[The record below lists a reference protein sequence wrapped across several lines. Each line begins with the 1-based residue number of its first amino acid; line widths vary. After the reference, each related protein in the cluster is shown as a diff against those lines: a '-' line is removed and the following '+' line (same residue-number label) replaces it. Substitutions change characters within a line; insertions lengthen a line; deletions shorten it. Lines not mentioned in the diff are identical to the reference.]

1 MQAYVARRVLLAV
14 LTLFLITMLVAGL
27 MRSLP
32 GDVADVLAAERFY
45 SPQETEALRDQLGL
59 DRNFFSYW
67 SEWTGN
73 AIMGEFGDSL
83 RTGRSIGSDLVKRIP
98 VTMELAFLGLI
109 IASVLAIPAGTL
121 AAVKRGTWMDY
132 SARSVAVFALAIPSF
147 WLATLAIVFGALWF
161 EWSPSLGYE
170 QFWENPTKNLS
181 QMWLPSLLFGLILMG
196 VQTRILRTGMLEVLR
211 QDYVRTAQA
220 KGLKQSTVLR
230 RHAFRN
236 AMIPLVT
243 VVGVQFPAVLGGA
256 VVFEQIFSLPGAGAY
271 LIDGILNRDFPVV
284 QAVNVWIAAIVII
297 VNLLVD
303 LSYALI
309 DPRIRIA

>member
-1 MQAYVARRVLLAV
+1 MQAYVARRVFLAF
-14 LTLFLITMLVAGL
+14 LTLLLITVLVAGL

-45 SPQETEALRDQLGL
+45 SPQETERLRDELGL
-59 DRNFFSYW
+59 DQNFFVYW
-67 SEWTGN
+67 GDWTSN
-73 AIMGEFGDSL
+73 AITGDFGESL
-83 RTGRSIGSDLVKRIP
+83 RTGRSISAELVERIP
-98 VTMELAFLGLI
+98 VTMELAILGLI
-109 IASVLAIPAGTL
+109 IASALAIPAGTL

-161 EWSPSLGYE
+161 QWSPSLGYV
-170 QFWENPTKNLS
+170 QFWENPDKNIT
-181 QMWLPSLLFGLILMG
+181 QMWLPALLFGLILMG

-220 KGLKQSTVLR
+220 KGLKQTTVLR

-236 AMIPLVT
+236 ALIPLVT

-256 VVFEQIFSLPGAGAY
+256 VVFEQIFSLPGAGSY
-271 LIDGILNRDFPVV
+271 LVDGILNRDFPVV
-284 QAVNVWIAAIVII
+284 QAVNVWIAAIVIL

-303 LSYALI
+303 LSYAVI